1 MIVVTGVG
9 RSGTSLI
16 AALYQELGFDIGGG
30 WVPSINAGLEAPDVV
45 EANERLM
52 ADLGLFGSHRTV
64 VPPAAKRRLKRY
76 VSAERIE
83 QVRGLVADG
92 PHLPQR
98 KDLRLL
104 RWERMDR
111 VVHEQGAL
119 LRRLSSARPVV
130 KDPRFRYTLEVW
142 LRAGADIDHVLVS
155 LRDLDAAMKSK
166 VAAGYEEERSS
177 SELRNWLVYGSGLLF
192 DAILTHDVAYDL
204 VRFPDFLKQP
214 EALYEAMRF
223 PGPVERAAFLEA
235 FERIARPDMVHH

>member
-1 MIVVTGVG
+1 M
-9 RSGTSLI
+9 R
-16 AALYQELGFDIGGG
+16 
-30 WVPSINAGLEAPDVV
+30 
-45 EANERLM
+45 
-52 ADLGLFGSHRTV
+52 
-64 VPPAAKRRLKRY
+64 
-76 VSAERIE
+76 
-83 QVRGLVADG
+83 

-111 VVHEQGAL
+111 VVHEHGAL
-119 LRRLSSARPVV
+119 LRRLSSTRPVV
-130 KDPRFRYTLEVW
+130 KDPRFRYTLEAW

-166 VAAGYEEERSS
+166 VAAGYEEEGSS

-192 DAILTHDVAYDL
+192 DAILTHNVPYNL

-214 EALYEAMRF
+214 DALYEAMRF
-223 PGPVERAAFLEA
+223 PGPVERPAFLEA